1 MKKDRGYENN
11 NVVPIANGLRSH
23 MGWAGH
29 KEPINI
35 NFGGM
40 GIPQVAELCRQ
51 ANKQRVAKEIAA
63 LYDVFV
69 SDLTDDK

>member
-1 MKKDRGYENN
+1 MSKDRGFENN

-29 KEPINI
+29 TEKVNPM
-35 NFGGM
+35 FGGM

-51 ANKQRVAKEIAA
+51 ARKEQVAKEIAA
-63 LYDVFV
+63 QYDDFMAQ
-69 SDLTDDK
+69 LTADK

>member
-1 MKKDRGYENN
+1 MSKDRGFENN

-29 KEPINI
+29 KEKVNPM
-35 NFGGM
+35 FGGM
-40 GIPQVAELCRQ
+40 AIPKVAELCRQ

-69 SDLTDDK
+69 ADLTDDK